1 MSTDGPDVTTP
12 GLLRAVRAEA
22 RHDERVRLLDQLRTA
37 HIQAEREA
45 AARRSNKPANTA
57 EGRRAAGLA
66 AAIELLEDRAAAVEP
81 GEPYAYIN
89 GPCDSVELYVYDEPD
104 SDGVEEAAPVRI
116 VTLDG
121 ADDTTAAAYLPL
133 DDAEQLFR
141 EGLDLV
147 ARIRQRHAQRQ
158 AAAEAMGAEDDE
170 VARMVLREDD
180 DG

>member
-1 MSTDGPDVTTP
+1 MSTDGPDVGTP
-12 GLLRAVRAEA
+12 GLLRAVLAAA
-22 RHDERVRLLDQLRTA
+22 RHDERVRLLDHLRTA

-45 AARRSNKPANTA
+45 AARRSNKPANTV

-66 AAIELLEDRAAAVEP
+66 AAIELLEGRAAVEP
-81 GEPYAYIN
+81 GEPYAYII
-89 GPCDSVELYVYDEPD
+89 GPCDSVEVYVYDEPD
-104 SDGVEEAAPVRI
+104 SDGVEEGAPVRI